1 MLDAPGT
8 SALATLN
15 GDTHHRVGE
24 CKKNSRFRKIESV
37 RLGYASFEGRGSGE
51 FDKIVGQMLRTEGG
65 LEIKVSLQATALV
78 GFPNGSVGKESTC
91 NAGDTGDAGSIPG
104 LGRSF
109 EEGNG
114 NPLQYSCL
122 GNPIDRGAW
131 WAIVHGVTKSQT

>member
-65 LEIKVSLQATALV
+65 LDRVVKNPA
-78 GFPNGSVGKESTC
+78 
-91 NAGDTGDAGSIPG
+91 NAGHRSSIPG
-104 LGRSF
+104 LGRTPKPQ
-109 EEGNG
+109 GN
-114 NPLQYSCL
+114 
-122 GNPIDRGAW
+122 
-131 WAIVHGVTKSQT
+131 

>member
-1 MLDAPGT
+1 MQ
-8 SALATLN
+8 
-15 GDTHHRVGE
+15 
-24 CKKNSRFRKIESV
+24 KKKSRFRKIGSV
-37 RLGYASFEGRGSGE
+37 RLGNASFEGRGSGE
-51 FDKIVGQMLRTEGG
+51 FDIIVGQTLRTEGG

-78 GFPNGSVGKESTC
+78 GFLNGSVGKESTC
-91 NAGDTGDAGSIPG
+91 SAGDTGDAGSIPG